1 MLLIKVLTELLSTGI
16 FTISSINIPEYLPY
30 FLDPS
35 KYLIE
40 YYQIL
45 YSMSRYWIMKL
56 TSFFNI
62 KSKNGKN
69 GVSIS
74 SHLEKRKL

>member
-16 FTISSINIPEYLPY
+16 FTISSNNIPEYLPY

-69 GVSIS
+69 TIY
-74 SHLEKRKL
+74 KICIIYIR